1 MFIIGLT
8 GGIGSGKSAAAKILK
23 ELGLKIIDLDQI
35 TYGLMKPGKLGYVKI
50 KKEFG
55 KKYLDINSAIDR
67 KLLRNEIFSSIDLKK
82 RIESILHP
90 IIFEEC
96 KKQLIKLKYEKY
108 LVLVIPLLFETKNYI
123 NLIDESLLIDCDLK
137 TQIKRVIRRDGVTE
151 KLANRIIKNQMIRD
165 ERLLLADKV
174 ILNDGNIYHLKAK
187 LESYC
192 KNLLKDKKNNVQ
204 I

>member
-35 TYGLMKPGKLGYVKI
+35 THELMKPGELGYIEI

-55 KKYLDINSAIDR
+55 EKYIDTKGAIDR
-67 KLLRNEIFSSIDLKK
+67 KLLREEIFSSFDLKK

-96 KKQLIKLKYEKY
+96 NKQLNLLKHEKY
-108 LVLVIPLLFETKNYI
+108 IVLVIPLLFETKNYI
-123 NLIDESLLIDCDLK
+123 SLIDESLLIDCDLE
-137 TQIKRVIRRDGVTE
+137 TQIERVIKRDNVS
-151 KLANRIIKNQMIRD
+151 KALANRIIKNQMNRQ
-165 ERLLLADKV
+165 EKKLLADKV
-174 ILNDGNIYHLKAK
+174 ILNDGNINHLKTQLDIYYK
-187 LESYC
+187 
-192 KNLLKDKKNNVQ
+192 KLLKDIK
-204 I
+204 